1 MIAGFVIV
9 LGAVAYRSAKKR
21 RLGEVKST
29 TTRQVFEIVLL
40 AALCGGHIGAKKSQ
54 PTDCDR
60 PSNKCRYSRLGDCGL
75 RSRRV
80 YAPCAE
86 KAQSM
91 NWKNGAA
98 AHWDLQCKP
107 TRPLF

>member
-40 AALCGGHIGAKKSQ
+40 AALCAAILAQKNLSQLIVTDPVTNVVIPVWVIVAYAVVAFMPRAQKK
-54 PTDCDR
+54 
-60 PSNKCRYSRLGDCGL
+60 L
-75 RSRRV
+75 
-80 YAPCAE
+80 
-86 KAQSM
+86 KA
-91 NWKNGAA
+91 
-98 AHWDLQCKP
+98 
-107 TRPLF
+107 